1 MDWTLVGGVLLAESA
16 ALQIPELMKSDN
28 ENNWQTISSH
38 TVYENPWISVAH
50 RNVINPGG
58 KPGIYGVVGFKNKAI
73 GIVPL
78 DENGFIYL
86 VGQYRYTLGEY
97 SWEIPEGGGPLCED
111 PLAAAKREL
120 QEETGLEAEQWRQ
133 IGRIHTSNSVTDEE
147 GFIYLATGLN
157 QGTPNP
163 EESEDLRIRKIPL
176 AEAVNMVMRA
186 EITDSIS
193 MTAILM
199 VARIAGI

>member
-1 MDWTLVGGVLLAESA
+1 MDWTLVGGVLLVESA
-16 ALQIPELMKSDN
+16 GLQIL
-28 ENNWQTISSH
+28 ENNWQTISSN

-97 SWEIPEGGGPLCED
+97 SWEIPEGGGPLHED

-120 QEETGLEAEQWRQ
+120 QEETGLEAGNWRQ

-147 GFIYLATGLN
+147 GFIYLATVLK

-199 VARIAGI
+199 VARITGV